1 MAEMEKEGRPPENKR
16 SRKPAHPVKR
26 EINEEMKSFAEN
38 TMNELL
44 GWYGYDKVELR
55 DSDDIDIRNYPDG
68 EVRQHISVVKEN
80 SLPKA
85 SALENST
92 GSPPHANSSRSTPT
106 PRNGVTSEPS
116 STPSTSTPS
125 TKDHGNMPII
135 VPLIPPPVIKPP
147 AEEDVSNVQIMCAW
161 CQKVGVKRYSLCM
174 GSELKSFCSEKC
186 FAACRRAYFKRNKLG
201 YIRNC
206 AVRAERAHPWAG
218 EAGDLHGNPPYSMS
232 FAENTMNELLGWY
245 GYDKVELRDS
255 DDIDIRNYPDGE
267 VRQHISVVKENSLPK
282 ASALE
287 NSTGSPP
294 HANSS
299 RSTPTPRNGVTS
311 EPSSTPSTSTP
322 STKDHGNMP
331 IIVPLIPP
339 PVIKPPAEE
348 DVSNVQIMCAWCQ
361 KVGVKRYS
369 LCMGSELK
377 SFCSEKCFAAC
388 RRAYFKRNKLGYIRN
403 CAARDEDGHGEKLPH
418 HSYSKET
425 PRLVFKTNSDVLVCD
440 WCKHIRHTKEYL
452 DFGAGERR
460 LQFCSAKCLNQYKM
474 DIFYKETQA
483 ALPGALCNPPHSAM
497 EGKSEGA
504 TGVQLL
510 TPESWSTPLSELRRK
525 APSPGGATSTA
536 GPSVST
542 SCSPSEHGVVCSS
555 VSSSSSSSS
564 SSAKIPTPRPPHESP
579 TAPPPPPPVPG
590 LHPALGMPPGSPPM
604 VMTPRGPVPLPLFME
619 HQMMQQMR
627 PPFLRP
633 PHTPGPN
640 SPLSNPMIP
649 GMTGG
654 APSRSLGP
662 PSSPMHRP
670 LLSPHMHPSSTG
682 SLGGGNPPGMMPPHP
697 GAHMPGLPFPPVNM
711 MPGGPLPHMPPMM
724 NFGLPSLAPLVP
736 PPTLLVP
743 YPVIVPLPVPIPIPV
758 PIPYSPKASEDR
770 PGNDGTVPSRPAS
783 GPTGDSKDPRP
794 FTPSSSRRE
803 GGESKKGSPST
814 DTLSLGYSGYALGP
828 ERSRPGVVD
837 LTVKA
842 ESPSSGAGSLN
853 SGSGHSH
860 RSLCSSPAAPPT
872 EGVIDLTT
880 GRRSRQQLV
889 IQRAVPSVEVKVEA
903 DGGQPMPGEG
913 EAGRQEPSS
922 NATGRG
928 AEESEREAGNALDSV
943 ALPCADP
950 SFCGATPPLAQ
961 PITCS
966 VPALPAL
973 ATPAAAAAAE
983 LGSAAPCNV
992 IVNGGSGAPTLEP
1005 ARPRMP
1011 AADQRPLP
1019 AEQASAELLE
1029 REELKENSCAAAAE
1043 WDAGKRGAAAAVA
1056 AVVNNNNNNNNAEE
1070 AGGAGGPGEPS
1081 LADPGA
1087 VPDEDHA
1094 YALPLLPKA
1103 GCVIQPVPKP
1113 ADKTATILPCGLAP
1127 PLTATGPPEMEPPL
1141 KRRCLRIRNQ
1151 NNSDRWQP
1159 TFDMMKKVP

>member
-26 EINEEMKSFAEN
+26 EINEEMK
-38 TMNELL
+38 
-44 GWYGYDKVELR
+44 
-55 DSDDIDIRNYPDG
+55 
-68 EVRQHISVVKEN
+68 
-80 SLPKA
+80 
-85 SALENST
+85 
-92 GSPPHANSSRSTPT
+92 
-106 PRNGVTSEPS
+106 
-116 STPSTSTPS
+116 
-125 TKDHGNMPII
+125 
-135 VPLIPPPVIKPP
+135 
-147 AEEDVSNVQIMCAW
+147 
-161 CQKVGVKRYSLCM
+161 
-174 GSELKSFCSEKC
+174 
-186 FAACRRAYFKRNKLG
+186 
-201 YIRNC
+201 
-206 AVRAERAHPWAG
+206 VRAERAHPWAG

-255 DDIDIRNYPDGE
+255 DDIEIRNYPDGE
-267 VRQHISVVKENSLPK
+267 VRQHISVVKENSLQR
-282 ASALE
+282 ASAME
-287 NSTGSPP
+287 NSTSSPP

-299 RSTPTPRNGVTS
+299 RSTPTPRNGVMS
-311 EPSSTPSTSTP
+311 EPSSTPSTSNP
-322 STKDHGNMP
+322 STKDHGSMP

-339 PVIKPPAEE
+339 PVIKPQAEE
-348 DVSNVQIMCAWCQ
+348 DMSNVQIMCAWCQ

-388 RRAYFKRNKLGYIRN
+388 RRAYFKRNK
-403 CAARDEDGHGEKLPH
+403 ARDEDGHGEKLPH

-483 ALPGALCNPPHSAM
+483 ALPGGLCNPPHAVA
-497 EGKSEGA
+497 EGKNEGGA
-504 TGVQLL
+504 GVQLL

-536 GPSVST
+536 RPSASG
-542 SCSPSEHGVVCSS
+542 SPSEHGAVCSS
-555 VSSSSSSSS
+555 TSSSSSSSS

-579 TAPPPPPPVPG
+579 TGHPHPPPPVPG
-590 LHPALGMPPGSPPM
+590 LHPSLVGPPGSPPM
-604 VMTPRGPVPLPLFME
+604 VMTHRGPVPLNLFME
-619 HQMMQQMR
+619 HQMMQHMR
-627 PPFLRP
+627 PPFHHRP
-633 PHTPGPN
+633 PHQPGPN

-649 GMTGG
+649 GM
-654 APSRSLGP
+654 APPMPSRNLGP

-670 LLSPHMHPSSTG
+670 MMSPHMHPSSNPT
-682 SLGGGNPPGMMPPHP
+682 LAAGNPGMMPPHH

-711 MPGGPLPHMPPMM
+711 MQGGPMHMPPMM
-724 NFGLPSLAPLVP
+724 NFGLPSLSPLVP

-743 YPVIVPLPVPIPIPV
+743 YPVIVPLPVPIPIPI
-758 PIPYSPKASEDR
+758 PIPYTPKASEDR
-770 PGNDGTVPSRPAS
+770 PGNDGTVPSRPTS
-783 GPTGDSKDPRP
+783 GPAGDSKDPRP
-794 FTPSSSRRE
+794 FTPSSSRGE

-814 DTLSLGYSGYALGP
+814 DTLWSSYSGYALGP
-828 ERSRPGVVD
+828 DRSRAGVVD

-842 ESPSSGAGSLN
+842 EYPNGGGGISSFH
-853 SGSGHSH
+853 HS
-860 RSLCSSPAAPPT
+860 RSSSPAAPPT
-872 EGVIDLTT
+872 EGVIDLTIS
-880 GRRSRQQLV
+880 RRLRQHLV

-903 DGGQPMPGEG
+903 ESCPATVSEG
-913 EAGRQEPSS
+913 EARRPEQGSGVGQ
-922 NATGRG
+922 GG
-928 AEESEREAGNALDSV
+928 EESDRESGSVLDSV

-950 SFCGATPPLAQ
+950 SFCGATPPPTQ

-966 VPALPAL
+966 APALPAP
-973 ATPAAAAAAE
+973 ATPAAVE

-992 IVNGGSGAPTLEP
+992 IVNGGGAPSLEP
-1005 ARPRMP
+1005 ARRTTPV
-1011 AADQRPLP
+1011 ADQRPLLP
-1019 AEQASAELLE
+1019 ESASAEMLE

-1043 WDAGKRGAAAAVA
+1043 WDAGKRGTAAATA
-1056 AVVNNNNNNNNAEE
+1056 AATNAEE
-1070 AGGAGGPGEPS
+1070 AGGTGVPGDPK

-1094 YALPLLPKA
+1094 YAMPLLPKA

-1127 PLTATGPPEMEPPL
+1127 PLTAAGPPEMEPPL

-1151 NNSDRWQP
+1151 N
-1159 TFDMMKKVP
+1159 K